1 MLDVSS
7 ARPNIVGKPLIPNIF
22 APSKVQPTYPNVPHD
37 SFLLE
42 EEKKEDM
49 DQGDGCPYCNKPIS
63 PKDENAGNVNMFLGT
78 ECYHRFHISCFK
90 SYAKTKMTTPKN
102 KVSGN
107 ADIEF

>member
-22 APSKVQPTYPNVPHD
+22 AQSKVQPTYPNVPHA

-49 DQGDGCPYCNKPIS
+49 DVDS
-63 PKDENAGNVNMFLGT
+63 
-78 ECYHRFHISCFK
+78 
-90 SYAKTKMTTPKN
+90 
-102 KVSGN
+102 
-107 ADIEF
+107 